1 MGALTITNIVKA
13 PTVTTG
19 EHSCRRV
26 QMEYDVLV
34 RGGTQ
39 DIHRHMYIKI

>member
-1 MGALTITNIVKA
+1 MGALTIITNIVKA

-34 RGGTQ
+34 RRGV
-39 DIHRHMYIKI
+39 RKIYTDTRT